1 MQRTK
6 QENRSAIADVSVKQE
21 NRSAIADVS
30 VTLKAPFSSSA
41 LTATPRTTHLR
52 APFGWVGG
60 KSLLAKHII
69 PLMPSHLR
77 YVEVFGGALSVFY
90 QKEPSK
96 VEIVND
102 INSALI
108 NLHRIIRTRPD
119 SLSAELNS
127 MFRSRELFYSIK
139 DGKIKP
145 RNEIQK
151 AAFYFY
157 LISISFGSKG
167 DNFAMGKSR
176 SHKSIYRDFN
186 VYSRRLK
193 RALIENLS
201 YERLI
206 KEYDSPETLFYV
218 DPPYVGTE
226 NYYKMINGFTMRD
239 HENLAD
245 ILKSIKGKFMLSYNN
260 CEVVRELYKEFK
272 FKELAVNYSLNGRA
286 REKGSEFL
294 IMNY

>member
-1 MQRTK
+1 M
-6 QENRSAIADVSVKQE
+6 
-21 NRSAIADVS
+21 
-30 VTLKAPFSSSA
+30 
-41 LTATPRTTHLR
+41 HLR

-69 PLMPSHLR
+69 PLMSPHVR

-102 INSALI
+102 INSDLI
-108 NLHRIIRTRPD
+108 NLHHIIKTKPQ
-119 SLSAELNS
+119 SLSAELGS
-127 MFRSRELFYSIK
+127 MLRSRELFYLVK
-139 DGKIKP
+139 QGKIKP
-145 RNEIQK
+145 RNDIQR

-157 LISISFGSKG
+157 LLTTSFNTKG
-167 DNFAMGKSR
+167 DHFAMGKSR
-176 SHKSIYRDFN
+176 SGKSIYRDFIAH
-186 VYSRRLK
+186 SKRLK

-201 YERLI
+201 YEKLI
-206 KEYDSPETLFYV
+206 KEYDSDETLFYV

-226 NYYKMINGFTMRD
+226 NYYKMINGFTMKD

-245 ILKSIKGKFMLSYNN
+245 ILKGIKGKFMLSYND
-260 CEVVRELYKEFK
+260 CEVVRDLYKDFK
-272 FKELAVNYSLNGRA
+272 FKELAVNYSLNGKH
-286 REKGSEFL
+286 REKGSELL

>member
-1 MQRTK
+1 MQQTK
-6 QENRSAIADVSVKQE
+6 QG

-30 VTLKAPFSSSA
+30 VTLKASFSGSQGS
-41 LTATPRTTHLR
+41 PRTTHLR

-69 PLMPSHLR
+69 PLMPLHQR

-102 INSALI
+102 INSNLI
-108 NLHRIIRTRPD
+108 NLHRIIRTRPQ
-119 SLSAELNS
+119 SLSMAINS
-127 MFRSRELFYSIK
+127 LFRSRELFYSIK
-139 DGKIKP
+139 EGKLKP
-145 RNEIQK
+145 RNNIEA

-157 LISISFGSKG
+157 LLATSFGSKG
-167 DNFAMGKSR
+167 DNFAMTKGR
-176 SHKSIYRDFN
+176 THKNIYRDFY
-186 VYSRRLK
+186 VYSKRLK
-193 RALIENLS
+193 QALIENLS

-206 KEYDSPETLFYV
+206 KEYDSDETLFYV

-226 NYYKMINGFTMRD
+226 NYYKMINGFTMKD
-239 HENLAD
+239 HENLVG
-245 ILKSIKGKFMLSYNN
+245 ILKSIKGKFMLSYND
-260 CEVVRELYKEFK
+260 CEVVRDLYKGFK
-272 FKELAVNYSLNGRA
+272 FKELAVNYSLNGKA
-286 REKGSEFL
+286 RKKGSELL

>member
-1 MQRTK
+1 MKQTK
-6 QENRSAIADVSVKQE
+6 
-21 NRSAIADVS
+21 
-30 VTLKAPFSSSA
+30 LKAPFA
-41 LTATPRTTHLR
+41 
-52 APFGWVGG
+52 WVGG

-69 PLMPSHLR
+69 SLMPPHER

-102 INSALI
+102 INSNLI
-108 NLHRIIRTRPD
+108 NLHRIIKTRPD

-127 MFRSRELFYSIK
+127 MLRSRELFYSIK
-139 DGKIKP
+139 EGKIKP

-176 SHKSIYRDFN
+176 NQKNIYRDFS

-206 KEYDSPETLFYV
+206 KEYDSDQTIFYV

-226 NYYKMINGFTMRD
+226 NYYKMVNGFNMKD
-239 HENLAD
+239 HENLAA
-245 ILKSIKGKFMLSYNN
+245 ILKNIKGNFMLSYND
-260 CEVVRELYKEFK
+260 CEATRTLYKSFNI
-272 FKELAVNYSLNGRA
+272 KELAVNYSLNGRA
-286 REKGSEFL
+286 RGKRDELL
-294 IMNY
+294 IMNF